1 MDTQK
6 SNKLKNK
13 ILKTTGPPRFLQ
25 IISKTN
31 KTWQLK
37 SPTNHGTIFQG
48 FLSFFS
54 FYSVFHS
61 FFSVFFQF
69 FCISY
74 FPFFFTI
81 LSRNYLTSTLLDY
94 DCFVNITIFSSRDL
108 RNNALK
114 RLSSMVFSDMIS
126 LRSLRLDGNR
136 LEAIEENVFVGT
148 VKSLAQLTLD
158 DNRLA
163 KVPHGIRGLRKI
175 KHLSIKRNLIT
186 NLPNLCFT
194 DLINLQFL

>member
-1 MDTQK
+1 MA
-6 SNKLKNK
+6 
-13 ILKTTGPPRFLQ
+13 RF
-25 IISKTN
+25 SKDF
-31 KTWQLK
+31 WVFSVFAQFL
-37 SPTNHGTIFQG
+37 
-48 FLSFFS
+48 LSFFP
-54 FYSVFHS
+54 
-61 FFSVFFQF
+61 VFFVF
-69 FCISY
+69 PIFSY
-74 FPFFFTI
+74 FFKKLPHFNTSRLRFF
-81 LSRNYLTSTLLDY
+81 LSTSL
-94 DCFVNITIFSSRDL
+94 FSSSRDL